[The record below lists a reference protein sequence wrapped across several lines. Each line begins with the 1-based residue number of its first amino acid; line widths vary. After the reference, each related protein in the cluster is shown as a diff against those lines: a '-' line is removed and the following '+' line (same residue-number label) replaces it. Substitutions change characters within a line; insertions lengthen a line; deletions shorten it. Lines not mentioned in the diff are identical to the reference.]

1 MASMFAGELV
11 EAYVLKNACREKM
24 KTAQADAVGDGAE
37 AKKAGS
43 GNGAAEAEQKEP
55 DTSKG
60 KGRGFFGLLKK
71 LVCGRRLRTRG
82 SVARSDRRLHRLVRA
97 GGSPRDL
104 DGDGMNLRP
113 EWRRPRARQQGPR
126 RREPSVALRTGS
138 GARRPVAERDVW
150 AAHRR
155 T

>member
-71 LVCGRRLRTRG
+71 ISMLR
-82 SVARSDRRLHRLVRA
+82 
-97 GGSPRDL
+97 
-104 DGDGMNLRP
+104 
-113 EWRRPRARQQGPR
+113 
-126 RREPSVALRTGS
+126 VALS
-138 GARRPVAERDVW
+138 W
-150 AAHRR
+150 AWLR
-155 T
+155 

>member
-71 LVCGRRLRTRG
+71 VHPKADRG
-82 SVARSDRRLHRLVRA
+82 VTSSWRSFTI
-97 GGSPRDL
+97 P
-104 DGDGMNLRP
+104 
-113 EWRRPRARQQGPR
+113 
-126 RREPSVALRTGS
+126 
-138 GARRPVAERDVW
+138 
-150 AAHRR
+150 
-155 T
+155 